1 MRPNLVIPL
10 RPRCFTI
17 TKEGEERGGGKGGT
31 KTEEA
36 RECAISS
43 DCYFAAL
50 EFFTEWGE
58 DGEITESDGLL
69 SYRGMIPYGDIT
81 HPTDQQFLDRYF
93 YRGGKG
99 RHARNPIPFSY
110 SILRFSSSTERSV
123 SSAKRP
129 RRYTYSRNC
138 RSGRNKPFPGTD
150 QSADR
155 TLISRESIDRHI
167 FFFFPS
173 PRKKKRDH
181 EYRER
186 REVVLRKKRGSSSL
200 FRESNLT
207 WRDHEARPDLEEGRR
222 ATVCIY
228 IYILYAI
235 LLVHFL
241 VRES

>member
-1 MRPNLVIPL
+1 MHEIRFRSLIP
-10 RPRCFTI
+10 
-17 TKEGEERGGGKGGT
+17 
-31 KTEEA
+31 
-36 RECAISS
+36 
-43 DCYFAAL
+43 
-50 EFFTEWGE
+50 
-58 DGEITESDGLL
+58 
-69 SYRGMIPYGDIT
+69 
-81 HPTDQQFLDRYF
+81 
-93 YRGGKG
+93 
-99 RHARNPIPFSY
+99 
-110 SILRFSSSTERSV
+110 LRFSSSTERSV

-186 REVVLRKKRGSSSL
+186 REVVLHKKRGSSSL

>member
-58 DGEITESDGLL
+58 DEITESDGLL

-99 RHARNPIPFSY
+99 EARTKSDSVLLFF
-110 SILRFSSSTERSV
+110 LRFSSSTERSV